1 MRQRILQTGVVIGLL
16 FGFFQGITP
25 AATGAEKAPWIDWL
39 LNEDWDHLCPWLE
52 AHPPDPGADVSQ
64 LAYGWYRCLE
74 RRERWEEAWQFLK
87 HWLKERPHVDGQ
99 EELWVAYVDVTARM
113 FQQSSKRL
121 YWRIYQ
127 EFLGHHDRFV
137 RYYAAFRLSYWP
149 QVAYRAKALPVL
161 REMLE
166 NETDPNLL
174 ARAQLAWLRIR
185 PGDIPHV
192 AKERFNRLKA
202 HILVEIHEKD
212 ELENIRLR
220 LPVDWAVWWLRHDDQ
235 LPIDEETRARI
246 IKRLQTEL
254 DKIRA
259 DKVLLEI
266 REPDMEV
273 IIRYIHQSKKIS
285 HPRR

>member
-1 MRQRILQTGVVIGLL
+1 MSRRIFQIVVVVGLMIGVIH
-16 FGFFQGITP
+16 GFVT
-25 AATGAEKAPWIDWL
+25 AAAGTEKASWLDWL
-39 LNEDWDHLCPWLE
+39 LNENWDRLCPWLE
-52 AHPPDPGADVSQ
+52 AHPPDPEVDSSQ

-74 RRERWEEAWQFLK
+74 RERRWEAAWKFLK
-87 HWLKERPHVDGQ
+87 HWLKERPRVDGQ

-113 FQQSSKRL
+113 FQQTSKRF
-121 YWRIYQ
+121 YWRIYRGL
-127 EFLGHHDRFV
+127 LGHHDRFV

-149 QVAYRAKALPVL
+149 QAEFRAKALPVL

-166 NETDPNLL
+166 NEMDPNLL

-185 PGDIPHV
+185 PGDVPHV

-202 HILVEIHEKD
+202 HILVEIHAKD
-212 ELENIRLR
+212 GSENVRLR

-246 IKRLQTEL
+246 IERLQTEL

-266 REPDMEV
+266 REPDKDV
-273 IIRYIHQSKKIS
+273 IIRFIRQSTKLS